1 MKLII
6 TSTDKDVTISYN
18 SETVY
23 AKNQVQFN
31 VDANSVTLLTI
42 FRERYEEKLNDITVN
57 GVQLTPQN
65 AKNLL
70 SAALFR
76 EASDSVP
83 GTGGDTNNWDQT
95 TW

>member
-6 TSTDKDVTISYN
+6 TSTEKDVTFKDAT
-18 SETVY
+18 ETVF
-23 AKNQVQFN
+23 AKNQVFF
-31 VDANSVTLLTI
+31 DITPESVI
-42 FRERYEEKLNDITVN
+42 FKKIKTRVRNKIEDITVN
-57 GVQLTPQN
+57 GVQLTPLN
-65 AKNLL
+65 AKGLL

-83 GTGGDTNNWDQT
+83 GTGGDNNWDQT

>member
-6 TSTDKDVTISYN
+6 TSTEKDVTFKDDT
-18 SETVY
+18 ETVF
-23 AKNQVQFN
+23 AKNQVFF
-31 VDANSVTLLTI
+31 DITPESII
-42 FRERYEEKLNDITVN
+42 FKKIKTRVRNKIEDITVN